1 MTTVFSRRVAL
12 VLLVL
17 CCALS
22 SALAQGGP
30 PLITDDP
37 GTPGNGHWEINLGFT
52 VEQLL
57 HETNL
62 ELPLLDVNYGAGDN
76 TQLKVE
82 LPYAVQHSDGFAR
95 GGLGNTK
102 VGIKWRWLDE
112 DKHGFA
118 LSTYPQLTFN
128 NPTASVRRG
137 LADDG
142 WQFFLPVEISR
153 SFGRVELNGEAG
165 YNIQQRQANEVWM
178 GLAAG
183 IQACKRVELLGELHS
198 ISSQRF
204 DENESVF
211 DLGTRVR
218 LSRFNTFLFSAGR
231 SLPGSTHAEPSFISY
246 IGLQFAF

>member
-1 MTTVFSRRVAL
+1 MIAMLGRKA
-12 VLLVL
+12 VLLLLLVI
-17 CCALS
+17 CALPL
-22 SALAQGGP
+22 ALAQGGP

-37 GTPGNGHWEINLGFT
+37 GTPGNGHWEINLGIT
-52 VEQLL
+52 IEQLM
-57 HETNL
+57 HETNF

-82 LPYAVQHSDGFAR
+82 LPYAVQHSGGFAR

-102 VGIKWRWLDE
+102 IGIKWRWLDE

-142 WQFFLPVEISR
+142 WQIFLPVEISR
-153 SFGRVELNGEAG
+153 SFGPVELNGEAG
-165 YNIQQRQANEVWM
+165 YNIQQRQANEIWM
-178 GLAAG
+178 GMAAG

-198 ISSQRF
+198 ISSQRL

-211 DLGTRVR
+211 DLGTRVK
-218 LSRFNTFLFSAGR
+218 LNSFNTLLFSAGR
-231 SLPGSTHAEPSFISY
+231 SLPGSTGGEPGFIAY
-246 IGLQFAF
+246 VGLQFAF